1 MSRSN
6 DVGAPC
12 LNETWGSSSMSGWLF
27 DAVDTPGFW
36 NKKPGVLAGNSRA
49 VFSFMGHDRP
59 LHDQWLGAVCGF
71 RQWSETSL
79 FDERRLLPVVPSAE
93 EVCRRNRIGPNQSR
107 TDDRTLRDKR

>member
-27 DAVDTPGFW
+27 EAVDTPGFW
-36 NKKPGVLAGNSRA
+36 NKKPGVLGVLVLCSP
-49 VFSFMGHDRP
+49 SCPGHDRP
-59 LHDQWLGAVCGF
+59 LHDQLLGAVCGF

-93 EVCRRNRIGPNQSR
+93 EVCRRNRIGPIRAALMTEPFAISG
-107 TDDRTLRDKR
+107 